1 MRPSCSR
8 IRSEYRTLCW
18 GKLRSSERRMIPIG
32 WFSMIAFNIATC
44 RCRSLTSASILLVSA
59 LLRVTENLPL
69 QPVTWSVITWAL
81 LKGSTRGRCE
91 ERHVPI
97 ARFAPAAGR
106 HRDDSDR
113 DVLRE
118 QRESSIRRR
127 LRRKAVRNPVVHELG
142 EDLLDDL
149 LADPGDGDRTARTRV
164 QSGADDRRVADAS
177 RQHERK
183 AAGR

>member
-1 MRPSCSR
+1 MIRRPP
-8 IRSEYRTLCW
+8 RSPLFPYPPL
-18 GKLRSSERRMIPIG
+18 S
-32 WFSMIAFNIATC
+32 
-44 RCRSLTSASILLVSA
+44 RSL
-59 LLRVTENLPL
+59 LRATKNVPL
-69 QPVTWSVITWAL
+69 QPVTWSVITWAF
-81 LKGSTRGRCE
+81 LKGSTRRRCE

-113 DVLRE
+113 DVLGE

-127 LRRKAVRNPVVHELG
+127 LGRKAVRNPVVHELG